1 MIDSHRDQQVDCSRL
16 QAGTYSVV
24 VVVLW
29 HLIYFTEKR
38 DKIQN
43 STVIWVHGGF
53 KLLHGTRHTAHSCC
67 CCSEICNPISDI
79 RIWNVK
85 FMSAKRI
92 NIISMSSTHAQTPT
106 GHSDTSPFPPAP
118 THLSLCF
125 FLWVPFGLFA
135 LLVSC
140 CLLLVMYSV

>member
-1 MIDSHRDQQVDCSRL
+1 MVALS
-16 QAGTYSVV
+16 Y
-24 VVVLW
+24 
-29 HLIYFTEKR
+29 Y
-38 DKIQN
+38 
-43 STVIWVHGGF
+43 
-53 KLLHGTRHTAHSCC
+53 TAHSCCCC

-125 FLWVPFGLFA
+125 FLWVSFGLFA

-140 CLLLVMYSV
+140 CLLVVMYSVSFPLFLFLFPYTLIIAASYAFIIASSSFSFSFLL